1 VRRTPGRAW
10 LAAAGAALCAVLAAP
25 LAGAL
30 GTAAQAAQPSRAA
43 VQALAKNVVVVGISG
58 LTWTDVTPAS
68 TPELWRLAAAGSVGS
83 LVDYAQQ
90 PLACPADGWL
100 TLNSAA
106 RAQGPRPCAALPA
119 VVQDG
124 RGASIPALPAIIR
137 ANLPYHESPRWPPR
151 PAPSPPTC
159 RPPRT
164 CPRRCWPAAR

>member
-1 VRRTPGRAW
+1 M
-10 LAAAGAALCAVLAAP
+10 AAH
-25 LAGAL
+25 
-30 GTAAQAAQPSRAA
+30 AAQARAA
-43 VQALAKNVVVVGISG
+43 QAQGPASQALARHVVLVGISG
-58 LTWTDVTPAS
+58 LTWSDVTPAS
-68 TPELWRLAAAGSVGS
+68 TPELWRLATAGSVGS

-90 PLACPADGWL
+90 PVACPADGWL

-119 VVQDG
+119 VVRDG
-124 RGASIPALPAIIR
+124 PGARIPALPAIIR
-137 ANLPYHESPRWPPR
+137 ANLPYHESPAVGAARHASPAARPPSARVPHSRSPPR